1 MSKMNKV
8 VKGILVTPIGIIG
21 GILGALGGA
30 DNSSKAYR
38 RWGIPILL
46 VIVAFLKLHSFWT
59 IGLFA
64 IVGILS
70 MGYGIPSADDP
81 KPSFLGKLFFTL
93 TKGNLYFTNIF
104 TRGTLGALI
113 SLVSIVVPLL
123 KGNWLVYVGT
133 SIGIILINAL
143 VSWKDLGMF
152 KLFKKDLL
160 WSEAITWGSITSLLS
175 ILIFY

>member
-1 MSKMNKV
+1 MKNNK
-8 VKGILVTPIGIIG
+8 KLIGISIIGIIG

-30 DNSSKAYR
+30 ENSSKAYR
-38 RWGIPILL
+38 RWGIPTLL
-46 VIVAFLKLHSFWT
+46 VILSLIVLKSLWV
-59 IGLFA
+59 IMLFVM
-64 IVGILS
+64 VGVLS
-70 MGYGIPSADDP
+70 MGYGVPCPDDP

-160 WSEAITWGSITSLLS
+160 WSEAITWGSIISLLS

>member
-1 MSKMNKV
+1 MKNNK
-8 VKGILVTPIGIIG
+8 KLIGISIIGIIG

-30 DNSSKAYR
+30 ENSSKAYR
-38 RWGIPILL
+38 RWGIPTLL
-46 VIVAFLKLHSFWT
+46 VILSLIVLKSLWV
-59 IGLFA
+59 IMLFVM
-64 IVGILS
+64 VGVLS
-70 MGYGIPSADDP
+70 MGYGVPCPDDP
-81 KPSFLGKLFFTL
+81 KPFFLGKLFFTL
-93 TKGNLYFTNIF
+93 TKGNLYLTNIF

-160 WSEAITWGSITSLLS
+160 WSEAITWGSIISLLS
-175 ILIFY
+175 ILILY